1 VTLPL
6 RLDPDQRFTCASC
19 ARCCKRFEILVT
31 TAEVEAFQHHAVARW
46 FREHAEAEEGAALDP
61 FEPVAG
67 WRGYHR
73 IRKRADGACGFLSAA
88 GRCRIHEE
96 LGGHRK
102 PLTCRVFPFSF
113 HPAPGAVIVKTSFGC
128 PTVVANQGEPIAK
141 SARLDEITAL
151 RADWFAGH
159 PTLTPTRSYLP
170 GRSISAGSIRILNDN
185 LKTMLDRTGEGGRID
200 LRANVGRMAHALED
214 LTRSRVVQLPEADF
228 AEYVRLTVPF
238 AAAAA
243 TPPPARPPT
252 RVGRL
257 LQHGFLYAVA
267 ATRLG
272 YDNPGDSRL
281 RMRLKAMWLLAHFHH
296 LAPASGGV
304 DLAAIRH
311 RRIDVNA
318 PEIQPVAYH
327 YLRSVIAS
335 IGAAERPVL
344 DEVAI
349 AVAFLNAACALSV
362 MTAHAA
368 GRAVDREMFG
378 QALMAAADLAH
389 TDERGLVG
397 RTLGRLAAGVEAL
410 YVFAEVPHGGSSR
423 GFYGP

>member
-1 VTLPL
+1 MTLPL
-6 RLDPDQRFTCASC
+6 RIDPDQRFTCASC

-31 TAEVEAFQHHAVARW
+31 TAEVEAFRQHAAGRW
-46 FREHAEAEEGAALDP
+46 FREHADAEEGAALDP

-67 WRGYHR
+67 FRGYHR
-73 IRKRADGACGFLSAA
+73 IRKRGDGACGFLSAA

-128 PTVVANQGEPIAK
+128 PTVVANLGEPIA
-141 SARLDEITAL
+141 AGPRLAEISAL
-151 RADWFAGH
+151 RTDWFAGH
-159 PTLTPTRSYLP
+159 PSRTPPRFYVPS
-170 GRSISAGSIRILNDN
+170 RSIGAASLRILSDH
-185 LKTMLDRTGEGGRID
+185 LKTMLDRTDEGGRID
-200 LRANVGRMAHALED
+200 LRVNVRRIAHALED
-214 LTRSRVVQLPEADF
+214 LTRSRVLELSEDDF

-238 AAAAA
+238 AAADA

-281 RMRLKAMWLLAHFHH
+281 RKRLKAMWLLAHFHR

-304 DLAAIRH
+304 DLAALRH
-311 RRIDVNA
+311 GRVDVNA
-318 PEIQPVAYH
+318 PEIQPVVYH

-335 IGAAERPVL
+335 LGASERPVL

-349 AVAFLNAACALSV
+349 AVSFLNAACAMSV
-362 MTAHAA
+362 MTARAS
-368 GRAVDREMFG
+368 GGAVDRGMFSD
-378 QALMAAADLAH
+378 ALMAAADLAH

-397 RTLGRLAAGVEAL
+397 RTLGRLAGGVEAF
-410 YVFAEVPHGGSSR
+410 YVFAEAPHAA
-423 GFYGP
+423 